1 MDKGKVLAIVDGR
14 EITESDFMELVQ
26 SIGQNAMQF
35 QSPQGQKQLLDELV
49 TQELL
54 YSEAKELKLEEEEE
68 YVEALAHMQATL
80 LKQYAMRNLLNNVTV
95 TPEEVKTYFM
105 AHRDAF
111 KKPETAK
118 ASHILVDTED
128 KAKEILA
135 KIHGGLDFAEA
146 AKKYSSCPSSA
157 QGGSLGEFT
166 RGRMVPEFDAAVFA
180 MEVGQ
185 VSDPVKTQFGY
196 HIIKLDDFSPEEP
209 SKLEEIE
216 NQVTDQCL
224 NAKRQDIYLA
234 KKEELSK
241 KYTVEMK

>member
-14 EITESDFMELVQ
+14 EITEADFMELVQ

-54 YSEAKELKLEEEEE
+54 YSEAKELKLDEEEE
-68 YVEALAHMQATL
+68 YVQALEHMKSTL
-80 LKQYAMRNLLNNVTV
+80 LKQYAMRNLLSKVTV

-111 KKPETAK
+111 KKPESAK
-118 ASHILVDTED
+118 ASHILVDSED
-128 KAKEILA
+128 KAKEVLA
-135 KIHGGLDFAEA
+135 EINGGLDFAEA
-146 AKKYSSCPSSA
+146 AKKYSSCPSSS
-157 QGGSLGEFT
+157 QGGNLGEFT
-166 RGRMVPEFDAAVFA
+166 RGRMVPEFENAAFA

-185 VSDPVKTQFGY
+185 ISEPVKTQFGY

-209 SKLEEIE
+209 SKLEDIE

-224 NAKRQDIYLA
+224 NAKRQEIYLA

-241 KYTVEMK
+241 KYSIEIK

>member
-14 EITESDFMELVQ
+14 EITEADFMELVQ
-26 SIGQNAMQF
+26 SIGQNPMQF

-54 YSEAKELKLEEEEE
+54 YSEAKELKLDEEEE
-68 YVEALAHMQATL
+68 YVQALEHMQATL
-80 LKQYAMRNLLNNVTV
+80 LKQYAMRNLLSKVTV

-111 KKPETAK
+111 KKPESAK

-135 KIHGGLDFAEA
+135 EINDGLDFAEA

-185 VSDPVKTQFGY
+185 ISDPVKTQFGY
-196 HIIKLDDFSPEEP
+196 HLIKLDDFSPEEP
-209 SKLEEIE
+209 AKLDEVE

-224 NAKRQDIYLA
+224 NAKRQEVYLA

-241 KYTVEMK
+241 KYTIEMK